1 VIRTQPDK
9 HFADHCPIT
18 RTSRGPTCTLILVK
32 LRRLA
37 DFGAYIVIALAFAG
51 IAILFAEYDI
61 DPKWMALI
69 FESALVFG
77 CVIAFHRPRWRVLH
91 FWTSLFV
98 IFVAHLFLSSIALK
112 HISHVSAF
120 WVGFAFLI
128 ETAILVELIGRLAA
142 IVDRRRKPQKG
153 PDRKTPLSGQ

>member
-1 VIRTQPDK
+1 
-9 HFADHCPIT
+9 
-18 RTSRGPTCTLILVK
+18 VK

-77 CVIAFHRPRWRVLH
+77 CVIAFHRPRWRALH

-98 IFVAHLFLSSIALK
+98 IFAVHLFLSSIALR
-112 HISHVSAF
+112 HVSHVRAF

-128 ETAILVELIGRLAA
+128 ETAIFVELIERLAGTA
-142 IVDRRRKPQKG
+142 DRRRRPQKE
-153 PDRKTPLSGQ
+153 PDRKTRFLDN